1 MHFSKADDMNIEPA
15 LKALAAALHGEG
27 PAVELSAGPAGD
39 PVVTLVETPGIE
51 DAAVVVRTS
60 GSTGDPK
67 ATVLTVDA
75 LAASSMATAFALKGE
90 GQWLLALPAQYVAG
104 VQVLVRSLFAG
115 TRPWAMDLSGGFTAD
130 AFTAAALEL
139 TDKIRFTSLV
149 PTQLQRL
156 LDNPSADTLA
166 VLRRFNGILL
176 GGGPAPAAL
185 LDAARDAGIR
195 VVTTYGAA
203 ETCGG
208 CVYDGFPLEGVAVRI
223 AEDGRIHLGGAT
235 LAAGYLDAP
244 GLTAE
249 AFTDEDGDRWYRTND
264 LGTLD
269 SDGRLTV
276 LGRADDV
283 IITGGIKVS
292 AAHVQEELEKF
303 DGVAAAFVA
312 GVRSAT
318 WGQAVAAY
326 VAVEGGSSSD
336 APAGASSGTTSGASA
351 AGGSG
356 ADGGSRG
363 SSGAGGGSGSDGRS
377 DGSNGAALAEE
388 WHRTLGLLAPKTVLP
403 ASELIMLPNGKPDR
417 LAMIER
423 LNALH
428 QGK

>member
-1 MHFSKADDMNIEPA
+1 VNIEPA

-27 PAVELSAGPAGD
+27 PAVELSAGPNGE
-39 PVVTLVETPGIE
+39 PVVSLVETPGIE

-60 GSTGDPK
+60 GSTGTPK

-90 GQWLLALPAQYVAG
+90 GQWLLALPLQYVAG
-104 VQVLVRSLFAG
+104 IQVLVRSLFAG
-115 TRPWAMDLSGGFTAD
+115 TRPWAMDLSNGFTTEG
-130 AFTAAALEL
+130 FTAAALEL

-149 PTQLQRL
+149 PAQLKRL
-156 LDNPSADTLA
+156 LDAPSADTLA

-176 GGGPAPAAL
+176 GGGPVSQAL
-185 LDAARDAGIR
+185 LESARDAGLR

-203 ETCGG
+203 ETAGG
-208 CVYDGFPLEGVAVRI
+208 CVYDGFPLEGVAVRV
-223 AEDGRIHLGGAT
+223 AEVGRIHLGGAT

-244 GLTAE
+244 RLTAE
-249 AFTDEDGDRWYRTND
+249 AFSDDDGIRWYRTND

-269 SDGRLTV
+269 ADGRLTV

-283 IITGGIKVS
+283 IITGGVKIS
-292 AAHVQEELEKF
+292 ALHVQEELEKF
-303 DGVAAAFVA
+303 DGVTAAFVA
-312 GVRSAT
+312 GVDSAT

-326 VAVEGGSSSD
+326 VAVPD
-336 APAGASSGTTSGASA
+336 GALNGVSL
-351 AGGSG
+351 
-356 ADGGSRG
+356 DGVSVDG
-363 SSGAGGGSGSDGRS
+363 SSGVSSLPASGTDPGAAL
-377 DGSNGAALAEE
+377 GAALAEQ

-403 ASELIMLPNGKPDR
+403 ASELITLPNGKPDR